1 MTVNPAA
8 IVVNDEAAAAIYKW
22 MRGQTANGNGVA
34 LVGAIDAVATAAKVN
49 KGAGLRPKALLIDDE
64 VVEVTARTGDD
75 LTITRGML
83 GTVAAAHEDGA
94 KVTVL
99 KYATLKE
106 LCGAIL
112 FAKLREILD
121 LSPPATVLTAREARK
136 LAETEEKAAMEAA
149 IA

>member
-64 VVEVTARTGDD
+64 VVEVTEDQVFVTPGLPDADNDGLTDPLEEFIGSNPEDARWMLSD
-75 LTITRGML
+75 RGQEQ
-83 GTVAAAHEDGA
+83 AA
-94 KVTVL
+94 
-99 KYATLKE
+99 
-106 LCGAIL
+106 
-112 FAKLREILD
+112 
-121 LSPPATVLTAREARK
+121 S
-136 LAETEEKAAMEAA
+136 A
-149 IA
+149 IADAALEYLQHYDRRTRASQR